1 MKEFVYG
8 TATQFAA
15 LDRELSSGKKY
26 KFANRQLPPSCRPGT
41 ADLWFAKIDGTYCL
55 YIDKG
60 ITTSADHA
68 DFKQFLECGVT
79 KFICMDDLIAF
90 FRALKPLF
98 GSADETAP
106 RPKSEFPVRQSEP
119 STADVLDKQK
129 LKTIQAAETK
139 SKMVWP
145 DEIAAPLKKKVFGQD
160 KAIDALADK
169 VVINQ
174 MRKTKKTS
182 GDGAGGPD
190 SNGKIRDRKIPC
202 RGHVPHLRYALRFY

>member
-119 STADVLDKQK
+119 
-129 LKTIQAAETK
+129 
-139 SKMVWP
+139 
-145 DEIAAPLKKKVFGQD
+145 
-160 KAIDALADK
+160 
-169 VVINQ
+169 
-174 MRKTKKTS
+174 
-182 GDGAGGPD
+182 GG
-190 SNGKIRDRKIPC
+190 RD
-202 RGHVPHLRYALRFY
+202 